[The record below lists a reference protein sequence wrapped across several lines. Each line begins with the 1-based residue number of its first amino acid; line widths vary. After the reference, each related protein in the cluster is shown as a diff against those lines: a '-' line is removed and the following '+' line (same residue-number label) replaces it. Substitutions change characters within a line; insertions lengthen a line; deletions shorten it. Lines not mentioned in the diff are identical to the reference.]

1 MRGSRWVFV
10 VCHAVLL
17 TGVMSAASF
26 FLLYLR
32 ECFQKVESDGM
43 VSMVRTLLFSYEI
56 DQEELACVFWF
67 IPHQL

>member
-1 MRGSRWVFV
+1 MKGSRWVFV
-10 VCHAVLL
+10 VGHAVSL
-17 TGVMSAASF
+17 TVVMFAASF

-32 ECFQKVESDGM
+32 QCIQKVESDGM